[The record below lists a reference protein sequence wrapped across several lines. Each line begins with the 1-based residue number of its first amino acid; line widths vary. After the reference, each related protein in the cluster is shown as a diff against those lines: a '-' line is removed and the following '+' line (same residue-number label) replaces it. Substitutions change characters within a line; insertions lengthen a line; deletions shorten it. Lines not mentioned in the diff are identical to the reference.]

1 MYRKQWGGHVN
12 WCLGVIG
19 STVYYKNLSNYYA
32 YEVLNT
38 LHFITK
44 LQNFWH
50 IYFKPISEVE

>member
-1 MYRKQWGGHVN
+1 MFGCNRFDS
-12 WCLGVIG
+12 LL
-19 STVYYKNLSNYYA
+19 KNLSNYYA
-32 YEVLNT
+32 YEVLNV